1 MEYVELKLDNNQ
13 CLPVR
18 AHNLDAG
25 ADLKSTQKY
34 VIYPGEYAKVHT
46 GVSIKIPPNYV
57 GLVFSRSSQGKLKVT
72 LANSVGVIDSQYRG
86 EIICLIQNEG
96 DSPYVIEP
104 LDRIAQLVIVPVL
117 LPQFIIYDGT
127 DENWIDTAR
136 GAGGFGSSGN

>member
-1 MEYVELKLDNNQ
+1 MTYVELKLDNPS
-13 CLPVR
+13 CLPLR

-46 GVSIKIPPNYV
+46 GVKIKIPPNY
-57 GLVFSRSSQGKLKVT
+57 GGFVFSRSSQGKIKVT

-86 EIICLIQNEG
+86 EIIVLLQNDG
-96 DSPYVIEP
+96 DSPYTIEVG
-104 LDRIAQLVIVPVL
+104 DRIAQLVLMPIL
-117 LPQFIIYDGT
+117 IPQFIVYEGP
-127 DENWIDTAR
+127 DENWNDTER